1 MCVIYQVTRG
11 CEEAV
16 RTLSA
21 SAQADVYIEAAHE
34 GCDMNV
40 KISRTRFED
49 LCFDIY
55 KAAGGVIKEALAA
68 ASTSSDKVDMVLL
81 AGGEMDGILSAR
93 IRRDENCPTSPVIC
107 SVAAKFSLRE
117 NANPTLVLVS
127 RVSHI

>member
-1 MCVIYQVTRG
+1 MVLTAFVVVVVCVPCLQCVQVTRA

-49 LCFDIY
+49 LCFDLY
-55 KAAGGVIKEALAA
+55 KAAGGVITKALADA
-68 ASTSSDKVDMVLL
+68 GSSTEKVDMVLL
-81 AGGEMDGILSAR
+81 AGGE
-93 IRRDENCPTSPVIC
+93 C
-107 SVAAKFSLRE
+107 
-117 NANPTLVLVS
+117 
-127 RVSHI
+127 